1 MSEKQPLTHAAM
13 TRDGVAR
20 ATGADMGGTGNGRG
34 LTALGSMSIS
44 LVVLVVVACVQPLS
58 SAAQT
63 APTPAASVPF
73 PPRKP
78 DQLQLQPDQA
88 PAPERP
94 APLLRR
100 YIPELQESLEKLPP
114 FIRDTDLNL
123 HFRTFY
129 FDRINPDDSVNEA
142 WAIGGWL
149 EYRSG
154 WLWDT
159 FAMGAV
165 GYTSQP
171 LYAPNDKDGTTLL
184 AAGQGGITVLGQ
196 AYGQLPVCSREAR
209 P

>member
-1 MSEKQPLTHAAM
+1 
-13 TRDGVAR
+13 
-20 ATGADMGGTGNGRG
+20 
-34 LTALGSMSIS
+34 MSIS
-44 LVVLVVVACVQPLS
+44 LVVLVVVACVQPPS

-63 APTPAASVPF
+63 APTPAASVPSRPRT
-73 PPRKP
+73 PPP
-78 DQLQLQPDQA
+78 EELQLE
-88 PAPERP
+88 PE
-94 APLLRR
+94 
-100 YIPELQESLEKLPP
+100 QVEKLPA

-159 FAMGAV
+159 LAMGAV

>member
-1 MSEKQPLTHAAM
+1 M
-13 TRDGVAR
+13 TMDGVAR
-20 ATGADMGGTGNGRG
+20 ATGADMGGTGKGRG
-34 LTALGSMSIS
+34 LTDLGSMSIS
-44 LVVLVVVACVQPLS
+44 LIVLVVVACVQPLS

-63 APTPAASVPF
+63 PPTPIASVPSRPRI
-73 PPRKP
+73 PPP
-78 DQLQLQPDQA
+78 DELQLEPDQA

-100 YIPELQESLEKLPP
+100 YIPGLQKGMEKLPA

-171 LYAPNDKDGTTLL
+171 LYAPATRTGPHCLRPARKGSL
-184 AAGQGGITVLGQ
+184 
-196 AYGQLPVCSREAR
+196 CSAR
-209 P
+209 PMASSATGTMHC